1 MTEPAVPGL
10 TRHYV
15 TLGDRQVHYRRM
27 GKGPAVLLLHRAPRS
42 SEDLVPMMQTL
53 SQRLTVIAPDIA
65 GYGASWALHS
75 AQPTIPDYAADLI
88 AFMEA
93 VGIARAPVYAEQAAA
108 CIALEAAQAA
118 PDRISGVVARD
129 IMIDWWEDPDLAR
142 INLNAF
148 LPSWDGS
155 HYAWLWA
162 FLRDEAVF
170 EPFYRR
176 DLAHRL
182 DQPLPSARDLQARAR
197 QFVSP
202 VHHGRKYA
210 LALEAALSWDINTV
224 LPKLTCP
231 HVVLG
236 AISRRQGGLVDWLKI
251 KHPGHIETVE
261 DTSAADARVLSLL
274 SDWTSSADPA
284 APPVAVK
291 PIPGRLWN
299 DYADVDGGQIHFH
312 CNTDPGTTPIFIQ
325 HDAASSIGTVV
336 PITETFVGTRSVFSV
351 DMPGSGLSD
360 NLIGHDT
367 PAEVDVYARALGQ
380 MLEARGIGPIDF
392 YGMWGGGFVGL
403 ELALQTPNAI
413 RLMILSNVF
422 QTPDADRADM
432 IANYTPDVSS
442 VWHGGHLQ
450 QMWHQMRDQATF
462 FPWWNKSR
470 DGIIWKEPF
479 IDTNM
484 VHERTCSLMKA
495 GNMYGT
501 AYHAHFRYPTHA
513 KLRQSPV
520 PTFVASTPWDPQYEE
535 TQEAAE
541 AAPNC
546 TFLALDD
553 DFTKW
558 GTSFLPQLEAAD
570 RGES

>member
-1 MTEPAVPGL
+1 MTEPAIPGL

-15 TLGDRQVHYRRM
+15 TLGDRQIHYRRM
-27 GKGPAVLLLHRAPRS
+27 GKGPACVLLHRAPLS
-42 SEDLVPMMQTL
+42 SEDLIPLMT
-53 SQRLTVIAPDIA
+53 SASSDLTVIAPDLA
-65 GYGASWALHS
+65 GYGASWSLPEAK
-75 AQPTIPDYAADLI
+75 PDIQNYADDLI

-93 VGIARAPVYAEQAAA
+93 LGIARAPVFGEQVGA
-108 CIALEAAQAA
+108 CIALAAAKSA
-118 PDRISGVVARD
+118 PDRIAGAVVRD
-129 IMIDWWEDPDLAR
+129 IMTGWWADPALAR
-142 INLNAF
+142 INLKAF
-148 LPSWDGS
+148 MPSWDGS

-170 EPFYRR
+170 EPFYHR

-182 DQPLPSARDLQARAR
+182 DQSLPGAEALQTRLR
-197 QFVSP
+197 QVITP
-202 VHHGRKYA
+202 THHGREYA
-210 LALEAALSWDINTV
+210 KALEAALDWDINEA
-224 LPKLTCP
+224 LPKISNP
-231 HVVLG
+231 VAVLG
-236 AISRRQGGLVDWLKI
+236 VIARRQGGLVDELEVSRVEQV
-251 KHPGHIETVE
+251 ETLE
-261 DTSAADARVLSLL
+261 TTAL
-274 SDWTSSADPA
+274 SDQRVIDLLKQWASTADA
-284 APPVAVK
+284 APPAPAVK
-291 PIPGRLWN
+291 PVRGQLWS
-299 DYADVDGGQIHFH
+299 DYASVEGGQIHFH

-325 HDAASSIGTVV
+325 HDAASSIGTVA
-336 PITETFVGTRSVFSV
+336 PITQTFVGKRSVFAV

-367 PAEVDVYARALGQ
+367 PADVDVYAHALGG
-380 MLEARGIGPIDF
+380 MLTSTDLGAVDF

-403 ELALQTPNAI
+403 ELALQNPDAI

-422 QTPDADRADM
+422 QTPDAERTAM
-432 IANYTPDVSS
+432 IANYTPDVSPE
-442 VWHGGHLQ
+442 WHGGHLLQ
-450 QMWHQMRDQATF
+450 IWHQMRDQATF

-484 VHERTCSLMKA
+484 VHERTCSLIKA

-501 AYHAHFRYPTHA
+501 AYHAHFRYPTHE

-520 PTFVASTPWDPQYEE
+520 QTYVASTPWDPQYEE

-546 TFLALDD
+546 EFIALDD
-553 DFTKW
+553 DFSKW

-570 RGES
+570 GGAS